1 MARSISIVIPNRN
14 GEATIGKCLDAVFAS
29 RYEDFEVIVVD
40 DASEDASM
48 ALIERF
54 PCRLLRLEKHS
65 GAARA
70 RNIGALNSR
79 GDLLFFT
86 DADCLLQEDT
96 LAIASKTLA
105 GEGPDVVL
113 GGTYTPIPYDRRF
126 FSVFQSAF
134 INYAETKKADR
145 PDYIAT
151 HAMVID
157 ARTFR
162 KTDGFAEDFLPILED
177 VEFSHRLRRAGY
189 RLIVN
194 PEMQVQ
200 HIFNFSVLGS
210 LRNALRK
217 SLHWTRYS
225 LARGD
230 LLADSGTASTG
241 LKINVAAY
249 ALGAL
254 LLLLAIST
262 RPPLFLP
269 FLPLIIAFNLF
280 SNRGLI
286 RALSSAGGPGFAVA
300 ATLYYMLVYPA
311 AVGTGAL
318 LGALRYLGTAKKP
331 RPA

>member
-1 MARSISIVIPNRN
+1 MARFISVVIPNRN
-14 GEATIGKCLDAVFAS
+14 GEATIGKCLDAVFSS

-40 DASEDASM
+40 DASEDASI
-48 ALIERF
+48 AIIETF
-54 PCRLLRLEKHS
+54 PCRLLRLETHS

-70 RNIGALNSR
+70 RNLGALHSK
-79 GDLLFFT
+79 GDTLFFT

-96 LAIASKTLA
+96 LSIAGKTLA

-126 FSVFQSAF
+126 FSVFQSVF
-134 INYAETKKADR
+134 INYAETKNADR

-162 KTDGFAEDFLPILED
+162 ENNGFAEEFLPILED

-189 RLIVN
+189 RLRMD
-194 PEMQVQ
+194 PQLQVR

-217 SLHWTRYS
+217 SLYWTIYS

-230 LLADSGTASTG
+230 LLADSGTASTE
-241 LKINVAAY
+241 LKINVGTY

-254 LLLLAIST
+254 LLLLAFST
-262 RPPLFLP
+262 GRPLFLL
-269 FLPLIIAFNLF
+269 FLPLLIAFNLF

-286 RALSSAGGPGFAVA
+286 RALSSTGGPGFAVA
-300 ATLYYMLVYPA
+300 ATLYYVLAYPA

-318 LGALRYLGTAKKP
+318 LGALRYLAAAARP